1 MFFNRI
7 NEMKGGRAQPS
18 RAWRHRKNVRNR
30 FMLLT
35 HLEWL
40 LQSFEEQFV
49 SSPDLEGCL
58 RVSPATA
65 VARRFTFRCTDF
77 DREQLFLDPL
87 VANRRIGIT
96 FICWHIPCAAPAWAR
111 ISSEKE
117 TGVKTSFSFGCWQNG
132 PIRYGALRKSV
143 NGMSARVLTE
153 RLRTPEAE
161 GLMFRHCKPTIP
173 LAVTY
178 RITDRMKDIE
188 KVWVQLE
195 NLSRK
200 CRPEEST
207 ARGSTAHSAKAD

>member
-65 VARRFTFRCTDF
+65 VARRFTFQCTDF

-87 VANRRIGIT
+87 VANRRTGIT

-117 TGVKTSFSFGCWQNG
+117 TGVKTSFPSDAGNC
-132 PIRYGALRKSV
+132 ILAIV
-143 NGMSARVLTE
+143 SATEADRECDMLVLT
-153 RLRTPEAE
+153 
-161 GLMFRHCKPTIP
+161 
-173 LAVTY
+173 
-178 RITDRMKDIE
+178 
-188 KVWVQLE
+188 
-195 NLSRK
+195 
-200 CRPEEST
+200 ST
-207 ARGSTAHSAKAD
+207 AIVFPHPTHSEATHEAVLDAYGQALHV

>member
-65 VARRFTFRCTDF
+65 VARRFTFQCTDF

-87 VANRRIGIT
+87 VANRRTGIT

-117 TGVKTSFSFGCWQNG
+117 TGVKTSFSFGCWQLYPG
-132 PIRYGALRKSV
+132 HSVGDWGRPGMRHAGA
-143 NGMSARVLTE
+143 
-153 RLRTPEAE
+153 
-161 GLMFRHCKPTIP
+161 
-173 LAVTY
+173 
-178 RITDRMKDIE
+178 D
-188 KVWVQLE
+188 
-195 NLSRK
+195 
-200 CRPEEST
+200 
-207 ARGSTAHSAKAD
+207 